1 MGMSH
6 WEVAFF
12 RNNYFFIERAMP
24 KCQLA
29 EKKEG
34 CRNLFVAGC
43 TDEHKGIVNERGER
57 TEGCYYVSVGSRTQ
71 G

>member
-12 RNNYFFIERAMP
+12 RNNYFLIERAMP

-43 TDEHKGIVNERGER
+43 TDEHKGIVNERGE
-57 TEGCYYVSVGSRTQ
+57 
-71 G
+71 